1 MGATPS
7 TTKHANTSSLFA
19 DLQEMTAERRYI
31 KYKDKQGLSYNYLD
45 NAKHRQADFVFTLDE
60 SQQ

>member
-1 MGATPS
+1 
-7 TTKHANTSSLFA
+7 
-19 DLQEMTAERRYI
+19 MTAERRYT